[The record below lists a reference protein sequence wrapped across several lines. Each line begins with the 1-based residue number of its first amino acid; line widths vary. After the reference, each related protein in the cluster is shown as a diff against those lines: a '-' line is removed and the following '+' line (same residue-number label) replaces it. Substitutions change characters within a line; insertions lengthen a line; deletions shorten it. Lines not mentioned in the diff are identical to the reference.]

1 MSEIAQAVIFYLICA
16 VTLLAALGVVLGKNL
31 VHSALLLTVSF
42 FGVAGLYIL
51 LHADFLAAVQILVYA
66 GTVAIIIAL
75 GIMLTRRESME
86 NSNPDHKR
94 RWLPAGLSA
103 LFAAVIIYILTATPW
118 KIGNN
123 PVVDTV
129 SALADLMLGQYV
141 FAFETAAVL
150 LLVAMVGA
158 IILAKGADEG

>member
-1 MSEIAQAVIFYLICA
+1 MSEIVQSVIFYLLGA
-16 VTLLAALGVVLGKNL
+16 VTLLAAFGIVLGKNL
-31 VHSALLLTVSF
+31 VHSALFLTVSF

-86 NSNPDHKR
+86 NSNPDNGCR
-94 RWLPAGLSA
+94 GPSAVLSA
-103 LFAAVIIYILTATPW
+103 LFAAVLIFILMATPW
-118 KIGNN
+118 STGIN
-123 PVVDTV
+123 PVADTV

-141 FAFETAAVL
+141 LAFETAAVL
-150 LLVAMVGA
+150 LLVAMIGA